1 MSMGKGQHHRSRL
14 DAFAHSSDE
23 EDVRESVSSFSRR
36 GTSQERQA
44 PPPPPRVIPLASN
57 IDWREDRRRRIGAR
71 TNIQDLGPLVS
82 MRRADQNGVSS
93 SSSSAPIADV
103 DKIDSEGQKRGLEFR
118 SRSKADA
125 TPETVIEAPAP
136 LPEEPKAVEED
147 GDQEAIK
154 ALLSGQG
161 IGNGNG
167 STAQHL
173 VIPQLDET
181 QVLQND
187 IDTRPEAPTLDDYA
201 AVPIEQFG
209 MAMLRGMGWSEGK
222 GKGPHVAADPKK
234 RPSLLGLG
242 AKERTPL
249 PSSSSS
255 SRSSHAQKR
264 DYRYTPVT
272 KVSDR
277 RSADDTDRHRSSS
290 RDYTDDRHHR
300 KHARRDRSASPRR
313 HHHHRR

>member
-1 MSMGKGQHHRSRL
+1 MSTGKGTHRRSRL

-23 EDVRESVSSFSRR
+23 EDARESVSSFSRR
-36 GTSQERQA
+36 SAAEERR

-57 IDWREDRRRRIGAR
+57 VDWREDRRRRIGAR
-71 TNIQDLGPLVS
+71 TNIQELGPLVS
-82 MRRADQNGVSS
+82 MRRADQNGA
-93 SSSSAPIADV
+93 SSSSAPVADV

-118 SRSKADA
+118 SRPKAD
-125 TPETVIEAPAP
+125 TPTEPVAEAPAP
-136 LPEEPKAVEED
+136 PPEESAPAED

-154 ALLSGQG
+154 ALLAGQG

-167 STAQHL
+167 ASTQHL

-187 IDTRPEAPTLDDYA
+187 IDTRPDAPTLDDYA

-222 GKGPHVAADPKK
+222 GKGPHVAAEPKK
-234 RPSLLGLG
+234 RASLLGLG
-242 AKERTPL
+242 AKERQL
-249 PSSSSS
+249 PPSS
-255 SRSSHAQKR
+255 SRSSHQKR

-272 KVSDR
+272 KAPDR
-277 RSADDTDRHRSSS
+277 RDDRRDERRDEPRSSS
-290 RDYTDDRHHR
+290 RDDDRHHR
-300 KHARRDRSASPRR
+300 KHARRDRSASPPRSR
-313 HHHHRR
+313 HHRR